1 MAFFLLPPH
10 FPTGSRSRRSLE
22 RERENAASNSLAL
35 ARSLER
41 GREGLRKTTST
52 RTENSLALPR
62 SLARSEEEVKK
73 KTHPFPLPSSLSPSP
88 PPRALCPSISL
99 HLSRAAPTVCMLIS
113 CFNGGSSCYSCSGT
127 FIADPA
133 GQGRL
138 LFLTASHCAALTST
152 NAMHLPSSYVNCNRN
167 GGALS
172 TSDGVFRTSA
182 AAISN
187 IDFSRGYGVADG
199 AAILL
204 TPLSNTNV
212 AAYAVPVAV
221 GAVTSTALG
230 SGVAVPTYSAG
241 FPQVIPSLQG
251 CTSAVLGDT
260 QSLHYARSSAY
271 ARVLTSNGIAID
283 GVPGCGGNS
292 GGALMDEGACVLYG
306 VLSAT
311 LVNCGAAANGQPINT
326 NFYSR
331 IVVPGSGV
339 AGVPLQALVSA
350 LNVGS
355 AVFV

>member
-1 MAFFLLPPH
+1 
-10 FPTGSRSRRSLE
+10 
-22 RERENAASNSLAL
+22 
-35 ARSLER
+35 
-41 GREGLRKTTST
+41 
-52 RTENSLALPR
+52 
-62 SLARSEEEVKK
+62 
-73 KTHPFPLPSSLSPSP
+73 
-88 PPRALCPSISL
+88 
-99 HLSRAAPTVCMLIS
+99 MLIS